1 MHQFDDIGMRDFLE
15 SINECCDEVSH
26 AWSIYNLDVSALK
39 DIKVKLNKFALENK
53 EVILSFYTYAST
65 KGRYTLVYYRP
76 LLDIMCKY
84 EEYHDD
90 LMGFIKAILSEK
102 KLTED
107 TDGSAT
113 KHVEDAANA
122 DERFRDSLFGE
133 KEKIT
138 FPETIGNLDTFM
150 GLYAFVDKV
159 YDNFIYLSRKE
170 DIASQKVKILI
181 DLYANSVTAFLRQMI
196 KELTSYICDMKYIIN
211 GGENPAV
218 TKTEGSYE
226 LI

>member
-1 MHQFDDIGMRDFLE
+1 MYQFDDIGMRDFLE

-26 AWSIYNLDVSALK
+26 SWSIYNLDVSALK
-39 DIKVKLNKFALENK
+39 EIKVKLNKFALENK
-53 EVILSFYTYAST
+53 EVILSFYTYANSS
-65 KGRYTLVYYRP
+65 GRYTLVYYRP

-102 KLTED
+102 KLVDD

-113 KHVEDAANA
+113 KHVEEAAIA
-122 DERFRDSLFGE
+122 DEKFRDSLFGDS
-133 KEKIT
+133 EKIT
-138 FPETIGNLDTFM
+138 FPETISNLDTVM
-150 GLYAFVDKV
+150 GLYAFIDKI

-170 DIASQKVKILI
+170 DITSPKVKILI
-181 DLYANSVTAFLRQMI
+181 DLYANSVTAFLRRMI
-196 KELTSYICDMKYIIN
+196 AELTSYISDMKTIMD
-211 GGENPAV
+211 GGENP
-218 TKTEGSYE
+218 TNKKENGSYE

>member
-1 MHQFDDIGMRDFLE
+1 MHQFDDIGMRDFLD

-26 AWSIYNLDVSALK
+26 SWSIYNLDVSALK
-39 DIKVKLNKFALENK
+39 EIKAKLNKFALENK

-65 KGRYTLVYYRP
+65 KGRYTLVFYRP

-90 LMGFIKAILSEK
+90 LMEFIKAILSEK

-107 TDGSAT
+107 TDGSAI
-113 KHVEDAANA
+113 KHVEEAANA
-122 DERFRDSLFGE
+122 DERFRDSLFGDNE
-133 KEKIT
+133 EVT

-150 GLYAFVDKV
+150 GLYAFIDKV

-170 DIASQKVKILI
+170 DIASSKVKILI
-181 DLYANSVTAFLRQMI
+181 DLYANSVTAFLRHMI
-196 KELTSYICDMKYIIN
+196 AELTTYISDMKNIID
-211 GGENPAV
+211 GGKNPAEE
-218 TKTEGSYE
+218 KENKAYE